1 MMLFYLASFAEINF
15 YPEKRKSKCSCF
27 IQLTEHVVSEVIE
40 AVGRLSVGLG
50 GLSILLQVQLQR
62 LDVVVEA
69 QRRHG
74 EQDVLAVDGLPL
86 FGLKIVAQMISN
98 RKAIHVNVLDYSAGS
113 AFENVRME
121 KEKDGKKEEKEN

>member
-1 MMLFYLASFAEINF
+1 MMLFYLASFAENNF

-86 FGLKIVAQMISN
+86 FGLK
-98 RKAIHVNVLDYSAGS
+98 KWL
-113 AFENVRME
+113 
-121 KEKDGKKEEKEN
+121 K

>member
-1 MMLFYLASFAEINF
+1 MSFYHTSIAEKNF
-15 YPEKRKSKCSCF
+15 YPVQRTSKRSCF

-74 EQDVLAVDGLPL
+74 EQNVLAVDGLPL
-86 FGLKIVAQMISN
+86 FGLK
-98 RKAIHVNVLDYSAGS
+98 KWL
-113 AFENVRME
+113 
-121 KEKDGKKEEKEN
+121 K